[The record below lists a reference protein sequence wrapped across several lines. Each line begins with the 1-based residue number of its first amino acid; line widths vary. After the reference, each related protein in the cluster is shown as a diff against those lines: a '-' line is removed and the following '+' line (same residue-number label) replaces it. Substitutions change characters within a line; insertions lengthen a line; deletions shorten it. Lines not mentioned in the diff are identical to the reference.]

1 MTFTTARH
9 ELAAYYLAAGLQT
22 YAAAP
27 AALITPCVV
36 ILPESPWI
44 EPNRVGDKIRARM
57 RFSVNVYASAMDNEL
72 ALAAV
77 ENLVEQIIRA
87 TPPGLLIESVGRP
100 VETDQGSQ
108 GVTLSA
114 AVNISAQIEEG

>member
-1 MTFTTARH
+1 MTFTTSRH
-9 ELAAYYLAAGLQT
+9 ELAAYYSSAGITT
-22 YAAAP
+22 YPSAP
-27 AALITPCVV
+27 ATLVTPCVV
-36 ILPESPWI
+36 ILPDSPWI

-57 RFSVNVYASAMDNEL
+57 SFTVTAYASAIDNEL
-72 ALAAV
+72 SLAGV
-77 ENLVEQIIRA
+77 EALVEAIIRA
-87 TPPGLLIESVGRP
+87 TPHGLLITSVGRP